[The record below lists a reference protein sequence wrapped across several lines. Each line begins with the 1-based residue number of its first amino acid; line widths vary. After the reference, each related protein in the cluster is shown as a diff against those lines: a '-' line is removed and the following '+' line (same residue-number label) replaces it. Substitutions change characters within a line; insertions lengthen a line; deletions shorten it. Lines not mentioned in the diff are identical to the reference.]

1 MSKKY
6 AEACDRNRD
15 PILSVLRI
23 LLADCK
29 SVLEIGS
36 GTGQHAVYF
45 AEHMPHLVWHTS
57 DLLQNH
63 EDIRQ
68 WIKESSLENLRL
80 PLALDVTDK
89 QWPILGVDAIFSA
102 NTAHIMSWNA
112 VQAFFSGVGKLLPAG
127 GIFALYGPFNYGNT
141 YTSSSNAEFDGW
153 LKRRDPESG
162 IRNYEDLVSLAITN
176 GMVLK
181 EDHQMPVDN
190 RLLIWGKQDHY
201 EQVK

>member
-6 AEACDRNRD
+6 VEACDRNRE

-36 GTGQHAVYF
+36 GTGQHSVYF

-57 DLLQNH
+57 DLPQNH
-63 EDIRQ
+63 TDIKQ
-68 WIKESSLENLRL
+68 WIEDSGLENVRL
-80 PLALDVTDK
+80 PLALDVTDDK
-89 QWPILGVDAIFSA
+89 WAVPAVDAIFSA
-102 NTAHIMSWNA
+102 NTAHIMSWNV
-112 VQAFFSGVGKLLPAG
+112 VQAFFTGVGKLLPNG
-127 GIFALYGPFNYGNT
+127 GAFALYGPFNYGNT
-141 YTSSSNAEFDGW
+141 YSSQSNAEFDDW

-162 IRNYEDLVSLAITN
+162 IRDYEDLVSLALTN

-181 EDHQMPVDN
+181 EDYQMPANN
-190 RLLIWGKQDHY
+190 RLLIWKKSDA
-201 EQVK
+201 

>member
-1 MSKKY
+1 MSKNY

-15 PILSVLRI
+15 PILSVLGI

-57 DLLQNH
+57 DLPQNH
-63 EDIRQ
+63 NDIKQ
-68 WIKESSLENLRL
+68 WIEESGLENLRL
-80 PLALDVTDK
+80 PLALDVTDAN
-89 QWPILGVDAIFSA
+89 WPVLAVDAIFSA

-112 VQAFFSGVGKLLPAG
+112 VKALFAGAGKLLSDG

-141 YTSSSNAEFDGW
+141 YTSQSNAEFDGW
-153 LKRRDPESG
+153 LKRRDPASG
-162 IRNYEDLVSLAITN
+162 IRNYEDLVSLALTN

-181 EDHQMPVDN
+181 EDYQMPVNN
-190 RLLIWGKQDHY
+190 RLLIWIKQDHD